1 MPNVRF
7 NIDINATET
16 YFQNG
21 KDSLQFYFLQIRE
34 LILIIKK
41 VASGGE
47 MSRIMLAVKAILAK
61 YSKLPTLIFDEIDT
75 GVSGEIA
82 IRMGEIMKEMSLKC
96 KFCHYTF
103 ATNCCQRKCAFQS
116 I

>member
-21 KDSLQFYFLQIRE
+21 KDSLLLFSANKE
-34 LILIIKK
+34 LILIIKSCFWWRN
-41 VASGGE
+41 VA
-47 MSRIMLAVKAILAK
+47 IMLAVKAILAK

-96 KFCHYTF
+96 KFCHYT
-103 ATNCCQRKCAFQS
+103 CYKLLPKEMRIQS